1 MCFRLLDVHTLAD
14 QSRPCAEPACPQTP
28 APFKTLPCE
37 VRGRISACTKPA
49 CSRGLR
55 IVTAVNV
62 PAYKGADRR
71 KSAPRHACMAPVGS
85 GAGGPAGLLRL
96 KNLRVYARAPA
107 HTRFLY
113 PWRFPGQQQK
123 RPLHRGPRVTHS
135 QAFSV
140 PGGVDNVPM
149 SAQSASSGNNADA
162 AGRIRRT

>member
-28 APFKTLPCE
+28 APFKALPCE

-96 KNLRVYARAPA
+96 KKPTCLRTSPGAYSLPLSLAFPRATA
-107 HTRFLY
+107 KTSFA
-113 PWRFPGQQQK
+113 PG
-123 RPLHRGPRVTHS
+123 
-135 QAFSV
+135 
-140 PGGVDNVPM
+140 
-149 SAQSASSGNNADA
+149 ASSYTFPSFQ
-162 AGRIRRT
+162 RTRGG